1 MKILEKKIQLV
12 ALALLSTKQI
22 VGTFEEE
29 VIKNLARYPT
39 LTPQVEQ
46 SLFKLADHTLTTK
59 EQVMSVGSEKNL
71 LFTLF
76 PTLRTTLSYLHVAD
90 LPTPIHECTQLNR
103 QWDLRL
109 FVKQDGL
116 SAPVDEQ
123 GRRLFGGNKVRKL
136 QYLLADALAKHCST
150 VVTFGA
156 AGSNHALQTAIFAQ
170 RVGLKCI
177 TMLVPQPNSP
187 VVRQNLLLQ
196 KAFDAQIRYSP
207 DRPLHALATAATFLQ
222 RKQEDG
228 TFPYF
233 IPVGGSC
240 ARGSIGFVQAV
251 LELQEQVQQGAMPLP
266 DHLYVTLGSAGT
278 AAGLLVGLKL
288 TGMRTKLHFVLDE
301 PEAVSGTMEQKLLK
315 LAAETVDL
323 LRSLDPAFPALVISQ
338 NDYLI
343 NSSACGVGYGLATQE
358 CEAAMQL
365 MHEQEG
371 ITLDPTY
378 TGKCFAA
385 LCADAQAKRISGTV
399 LFWNTFC
406 GEDMSS
412 FTNTVDYRSLPKAL
426 HQYFE

>member
-1 MKILEKKIQLV
+1 
-12 ALALLSTKQI
+12 
-22 VGTFEEE
+22 
-29 VIKNLARYPT
+29 
-39 LTPQVEQ
+39 
-46 SLFKLADHTLTTK
+46 
-59 EQVMSVGSEKNL
+59 MSVDSEKNI
-71 LFTLF
+71 LFTLY
-76 PTLRTTLSYLHVAD
+76 PALRTTLSYIHLAD
-90 LPTPIHECTQLNR
+90 LPTPIYECKQLNR
-103 QWDLRL
+103 QWDIQL

-136 QYLLADALAKHCST
+136 QYLLADALAQHCST

-196 KAFDAQIRYSP
+196 KAFGAQIRYSP

-222 RKQEDG
+222 KKQEDG

-251 LELQEQVQQGAMPLP
+251 LELQEQVKQGAMPFP

-278 AAGLLVGLKL
+278 AAGLLIGFKL
-288 TGMRTKLHFVLDE
+288 TGMQTKLHFVLDE
-301 PEAVSGTMEQKLLK
+301 PEEAPGSMEQKLVK
-315 LAAETVDL
+315 LTAETIEL

-338 NDYLI
+338 DDYGI
-343 NSSACGVGYGLATQE
+343 DNSACGVGYGITTPA
-358 CEAAMQL
+358 CEAAMRL

-385 LCADAQAKRISGTV
+385 LCADVQAKRISGKV

-406 GEDMSS
+406 GEDMSA
-412 FTNTVDYRSLPKAL
+412 FTKQIDYHILPKAL
-426 HQYFE
+426 HQYFEGENA